1 MHKKKKIL
9 KVILCVALFFSFMVG
24 SYATLSK
31 VTPLVGN
38 INYVWRDA
46 STSIDDIGDK
56 NSSPISGDYSKVG
69 FDIMFGNTRE
79 MVTYTG
85 EIPSALGNTEGFER
99 VPFIEGSPSTK
110 EYFGVDIPEDAKPED
125 IEKLGQ
131 GQTPKSLRIY
141 ALQNSQASFSLKKS
155 IKQGMY
161 SLSKGAAKLAG
172 KGIQLLVMAKN
183 IEMKSILEALQL
195 KKVVKVFNNVFLYK
209 DGKPS
214 IFLIFALVSFIFL
227 VVGAAFSFARG
238 GTKKNSLSNLVIVLI
253 CGFMV
258 TGMALSGRSESLATS
273 FSNLANSLI
282 NTSTHDMLA
291 TDMWESKDGKSV
303 PSSESVGYNETS
315 LINKPIIDMQIATQF
330 GVDSIDDLKV
340 DKLKIP
346 REINGV
352 DLKQFD
358 NNIGYYYW
366 FANSASPV
374 FDKGAINVE
383 SFKKKNY
390 RTDLAPQRLSN
401 MMTAMQKGYNAS
413 DAKGKE
419 QLLQITNSLSNP
431 AIGNGAFL
439 FLLMTV
445 EYIILVL
452 ALWRLALKNLQAKLL
467 VAGSTLLLPV
477 AGICLISGRKKLVDK
492 GKMCLFI
499 VVTCSIQIVVL
510 SIVFDL
516 MLYLIGIVTRADIM
530 HLMLGI
536 ATSLMFFKFAP
547 ALSAQL
553 SSLFTSIN
561 NAISPE
567 LNQALNAMKQSAKN
581 RVNAFNRWNENRE
594 VTRKIADADGNII
607 ETKVKNGKSGITGA
621 LGALTEN
628 ALENPQ
634 SRKSTRALVNDLRSN
649 KLTQDQKAAEEF
661 SRAKS
666 RSTKSMIKNAE
677 EYKKHREK
685 EMFAGGK
692 QDFNSIKQDAVSD
705 EIKEKMQKIKFD
717 EVSATNMQLPQDL
730 QEKYNKSLTGEH
742 KLTDDEKLQLEKFTR
757 TKAELADKIKK
768 DKDRIVQEL
777 KDQIQNDTD
786 TRYKSELEK
795 ALADE
800 KAMQNELLRS
810 TKSKIKGRNAD
821 RLRKSIAEREM
832 LADKKL
838 AELKAG
844 NSSLSEISN
853 MNLTDAE
860 KLDSY
865 NRHDAETFSDKTS
878 RMISKTDLQKLIDE
892 EKNSQ
897 RVMFKGKKK

>member
-1 MHKKKKIL
+1 MHKKKIL
-9 KVILCVALFFSFMVG
+9 KATLLVMLFFSFMVG
-24 SYATLSK
+24 GYATLGK
-31 VTPLVGN
+31 VTPLLGN
-38 INYVWRDA
+38 VNYVWRDA
-46 STSIDDIGDK
+46 STDIDDIGDK
-56 NSSPISGDYSKVG
+56 NNSPISDDYSKVG

-99 VPFIEGSPSTK
+99 IPFIEGSPSTK
-110 EYFGVDIPEDAKPED
+110 DYFGVDIPDDAKLED

-141 ALQNSQASFSLKKS
+141 ALENSQASFNLKKS
-155 IKQGMY
+155 IKQGAY
-161 SLSKGAAKLAG
+161 SLTKGTAKLAG

-183 IEMKSILEALQL
+183 IEMKSILDALQL
-195 KKVVKVFNNVFLYK
+195 NKVVKVFNTVFLYK

-227 VVGAAFSFARG
+227 VVGTALSFARG
-238 GTKKNSLSNLVIVLI
+238 GTKKNSLSNLVLVLV

-273 FSNLANSLI
+273 FSNLANSLV
-282 NTSTHDMLA
+282 TSSTHDMLA

-303 PSSESVGYNETS
+303 PSSATVGYNETS

-330 GVDSIDDLKV
+330 GVDSIDELKV

-346 REINGV
+346 NKINGV

-358 NNIGYYYW
+358 NNLGYYFW
-366 FANSASPV
+366 FADSSSPV
-374 FDKGAINVE
+374 FKNGEINVE
-383 SFKKKNY
+383 SFKKNNY
-390 RTDLAPQRLSN
+390 RTDLAPERLSN

-419 QLLQITNSLSNP
+419 SILKMTNSLSNP

-452 ALWRLALKNLQAKLL
+452 ALWRLALKALQSKLL
-467 VAGSTLLLPV
+467 VAGSTILLPI

-499 VVTCSIQIVVL
+499 VVSCSIQIVVL

-516 MLYLIGIVTRADIM
+516 MLYLIGIVTKANIM
-530 HLMLGI
+530 NLMLGV
-536 ATSLMFFKFAP
+536 ALSLMFFKFAP
-547 ALSAQL
+547 ALNAQL
-553 SSLFTSIN
+553 STLFTNIN

-567 LNQALNAMKQSAKN
+567 LNQAMNAVKQNLKN
-581 RVNAFNRWNENRE
+581 KVNGFNQWNANRE
-594 VTRKIADADGNII
+594 VTRKIADENGNII
-607 ETKVKNGKSGITGA
+607 TAKVKNGKSGL
-621 LGALTEN
+621 LGAVGSMTEN

-634 SRKSTRALVNDLRSN
+634 NRKSTRALVSELRSN
-649 KLTQDQKAAEEF
+649 KLAQDQKAAEEF

-666 RSTKSMIKNAE
+666 RSTKSMLKNAE
-677 EYKKHREK
+677 EYKKHKER
-685 EMFAGGK
+685 EMFTGGK

-742 KLTDDEKLQLEKFTR
+742 KLTDDEKMQLEKFTR

-768 DKDRIVQEL
+768 DKDKIVQEL

-786 TRYKSELEK
+786 TRFKAELEQ
-795 ALADE
+795 ALVKE
-800 KAMQNELLRS
+800 KEMQNALLQS
-810 TKSKIKGRNAD
+810 TKSKIKGKNSD
-821 RLRKSIAEREM
+821 RLRKSIAEREA

-838 AELKAG
+838 EALKSG
-844 NSSLSEISN
+844 STDNISS
-853 MNLTDAE
+853 MTLTDAE
-860 KLDSY
+860 KTDSY
-865 NRHDAETFSDKTS
+865 HKHDAETFSDKTN
-878 RMISKTDLQKLIDE
+878 RLMMSKKDLQQALEE
-892 EKNSQ
+892 EKKSQ
-897 RVMFKGKKK
+897 RVMFKKKK